1 MRVLVLGAGYGGLRL
16 ALDLERGLW
25 RGHWTGQVLLVDQY
39 PLHQLVTEM
48 HQVAAGSVL
57 SDFVT
62 VPLAKVLEGRR
73 VAFRQAAV
81 TGFVLADHKVLT
93 SQGPLAYDCLVI
105 GLGGEVDYFDSPQPL
120 IPGLREHA
128 VGIQTLQQ
136 ANRVQVRLQEAVY
149 RRAREGPDAA
159 PLTIVVGGAG
169 MTGVELAGQLADEAA
184 RWRREYRL
192 GPGAIRVLLVEA
204 QDRLLPGLHPRIA
217 EYAAAVLAAKGV
229 EIKLRA
235 PIARVEK
242 DRLLFA
248 SGETCAASLVVW
260 AGGVRGPSLL
270 ADSDLPLDPKG
281 RVRVNGYL
289 QVEGFTDV
297 YALGDCALVLH
308 PHTGRPCAPSA
319 RLALNEAGW
328 LAGYLMGRR
337 RFPFVPHTTGV
348 VISLGQGAA
357 VAVVG
362 RLRLFGRVASLL
374 KSLISFRYL
383 YSIGGLRLIF
393 YQLRVGVLGKI

>member
-1 MRVLVLGAGYGGLRL
+1 MRVLILGAGYGGLRL
-16 ALDLERGLW
+16 ALDLERGLR
-25 RGHWTGQVLLVDQY
+25 RGWWKGQVLLVDQY

-62 VPLAKVLEGRR
+62 VPLGKILAGRR
-73 VAFRQAAV
+73 LAFRQAAV
-81 TGFVLADHKVLT
+81 SGFALADHKVLT
-93 SQGPLAYDCLVI
+93 SQGPLSYDGLVI
-105 GLGGEVDYFDSPQPL
+105 GLGGEVDYVDSPTPL
-120 IPGLREHA
+120 VPGLRDHA
-128 VGIQTLQQ
+128 VGIQTMQQ
-136 ANRVQVRLQEAVY
+136 ANRVQARLQEAVY
-149 RRAREGPDAA
+149 RRAKEGPDAP

-169 MTGVELAGQLADEAA
+169 MTGVELAGHLADEAVE
-184 RWRREYRL
+184 WRREYGL

-217 EYAAAVLAAKGV
+217 EYAAEVLTAKGV
-229 EIKLRA
+229 EIRLRA

-242 DRLLFA
+242 DRLIFA
-248 SGETCAASLVVW
+248 SGEACPASLLVW

-270 ADSDLPLDPKG
+270 ADSELPLDPKG
-281 RVRVNGYL
+281 RIRVNGYL

-308 PHTGRPCAPSA
+308 PHTGQPCAPSA

-328 LAGYLMGRR
+328 LADHLMGRR
-337 RFPFVPHTTGV
+337 HFPFVPHTAGV
-348 VISLGQGAA
+348 VISLGLGAA
-357 VAVVG
+357 VAVIG
-362 RLRLFGRVASLL
+362 RLQFFGRAASLL
-374 KSLISFRYL
+374 KSLISLRYL
-383 YSIGGLRLIF
+383 YSIGGLRLVF